1 MYISQIIVRSPV
13 ALRCLKVKV
22 TGHIDIFCLL
32 VQVVRV
38 LALALYLLA
47 SRIMFALNLSMILW
61 ENSCWS
67 SDLIS
72 DLWPSYRPPVQL
84 SNDPNF
90 KMVQGMSKRLQV
102 YGLYYLYIRIN
113 LMSSIIL
120 VCLERWPSH
129 LESIVVGV
137 VAGIEIHIH
146 PWDPHR
152 WLVNQLEEWK

>member
-72 DLWPSYRPPVQL
+72 DL
-84 SNDPNF
+84 
-90 KMVQGMSKRLQV
+90 
-102 YGLYYLYIRIN
+102 
-113 LMSSIIL
+113 
-120 VCLERWPSH
+120 
-129 LESIVVGV
+129 
-137 VAGIEIHIH
+137 
-146 PWDPHR
+146 
-152 WLVNQLEEWK
+152 